1 MYFKLEIIGFNIESC
16 TMAQS
21 AGAHRIEL
29 CDSPGEGGTTPS
41 YGFIRAAREKLSID
55 LYPIIRPRGGDFL
68 YSADEFE
75 IMKTDLRRCKELG
88 CDGVVIGILNA
99 NGTVDKERCSQL
111 VELAYP
117 LGVTFHRAFDRTG
130 DAFKA
135 MEDIIETGCERIL
148 TSGQK
153 PKALD
158 GAEMI
163 AALIEKAADRIII
176 MPGSGLRSD
185 NITAI
190 AEKTGAV
197 EFHSSARIY
206 KDSKMNYTNEAM
218 EESLR
223 SVAAD
228 EDEIIKIVSVM
239 LKNEKGAAF

>member
-1 MYFKLEIIGFNIESC
+1 
-16 TMAQS
+16 MAQS